1 MDSKNKLVF
10 KYVIR
15 GLIYSFTITLILLF
29 AFSLILRFTSLS
41 ETKTTQFNIMVM
53 ILGVAVTSFYIGM
66 KLKEKG
72 WLNGAIIGFI
82 YYLIIILIN
91 ITFLKGDS
99 TTILLVSKLFLSTLT
114 GFIGGMIGV
123 NIG

>member
-1 MDSKNKLVF
+1 MDSKNKLGF
-10 KYVIR
+10 KCVIR
-15 GLIYSFTITLILLF
+15 GLTYAFTITLILLF

-41 ETKTTQFNIMVM
+41 ETKTIQFNIIVM
-53 ILGVAVTSFYIGM
+53 ILGVAVASFYIGM

-99 TTILLVSKLFLSTLT
+99 TMVLLVSKLFLSTLT